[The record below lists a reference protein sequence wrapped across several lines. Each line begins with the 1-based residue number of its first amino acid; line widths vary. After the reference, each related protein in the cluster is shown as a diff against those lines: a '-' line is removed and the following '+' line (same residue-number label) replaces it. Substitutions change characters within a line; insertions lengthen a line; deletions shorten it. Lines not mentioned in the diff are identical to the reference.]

1 MVTILNF
8 PCNFHATFMRI
19 KINLCYG
26 PFRRWRD
33 NICEFLSKNLSFL
46 SFTYTNTLTFSE
58 NQSPTS
64 KMPSTISICQ
74 DTVSLWRPSSLGFL
88 EVMLSGSV
96 LLWQSA
102 LIISVFLSTQV
113 QTSKLNI
120 FELTTLIFVVE
131 VSCNLLWS
139 NDLNQCL
146 FEPVVSYGSFIMISQ
161 LYGLWM

>member
-1 MVTILNF
+1 
-8 PCNFHATFMRI
+8 
-19 KINLCYG
+19 
-26 PFRRWRD
+26 
-33 NICEFLSKNLSFL
+33 
-46 SFTYTNTLTFSE
+46 
-58 NQSPTS
+58 
-64 KMPSTISICQ
+64 MPSTISICQ

-161 LYGLWM
+161 LYGL